1 MKLKSTLLGAAASL
15 AFAPAAFAERG
26 ADGHVNVL
34 YWQAPSLMNPYLSGG
49 TKELEVASLVIEPLA
64 RFSPTGEMIPHLAA
78 EIPTLE
84 NGGFAED
91 LKSITWKLK
100 TDVKWNDGTDFTAD
114 DVVFTWQYCT
124 DPEGGCAQLS
134 KFHGVEKVEA
144 VDAHTVK
151 VTFAEPKPYPYATF
165 SGPMQPILQKAQFAN
180 CLGTAAPTCT
190 EQNFKPIGTGPFKVV
205 DFKTND
211 VIQYEANPYFR
222 EADKP
227 AFATMTIKG
236 GGDPEA
242 AARAVLET
250 GEFDYAWNAMVAPE
264 VLEQMAA
271 AGKGKVAVSFGTL
284 VERIMTNLT
293 NPSPN
298 LAEGERATVKHPH
311 PFMTDPAVRKAL
323 SMAIDREL
331 LVEVGYGP
339 TGRPTCDFV
348 PAPEAYAANNTSC
361 LKQDIE
367 GANALLEEAGYVKG
381 ADGIRAK
388 DGVRLSMLY
397 QTSTNAVRQDFQSM
411 IKDWWTEIGVET
423 ELKNVAGAVYF
434 GSDPGSPDT
443 LVKFYADVEMY
454 ANNFDGT
461 DPAAYLADFTCEK
474 IPGPD
479 TGWQGPNYN
488 RICSEEY
495 DAMINELNRTAD
507 PAARQELAKKV
518 NNWLT
523 VENNHIIP
531 LVHRGAVAVHVNSLG
546 GVQLNSVDASIW
558 NAKDWHRIK

>member
-1 MKLKSTLLGAAASL
+1 MRPKL
-15 AFAPAAFAERG
+15 
-26 ADGHVNVL
+26 
-34 YWQAPSLMNPYLSGG
+34 
-49 TKELEVASLVIEPLA
+49 
-64 RFSPTGEMIPHLAA
+64 
-78 EIPTLE
+78 
-84 NGGFAED
+84 
-91 LKSITWKLK
+91 
-100 TDVKWNDGTDFTAD
+100 
-114 DVVFTWQYCT
+114 
-124 DPEGGCAQLS
+124 
-134 KFHGVEKVEA
+134 
-144 VDAHTVK
+144 
-151 VTFAEPKPYPYATF
+151 
-165 SGPMQPILQKAQFAN
+165 
-180 CLGTAAPTCT
+180 
-190 EQNFKPIGTGPFKVV
+190 
-205 DFKTND
+205 KTND

-242 AARAVLET
+242 AVRAVLET
-250 GEFDYAWNAMVAPE
+250 GEFDYAWNAMIAPE
-264 VLEQMAA
+264 VMEQMTA
-271 AGKGKVAVSFGTL
+271 AGKGKAVVSFGTL

-293 NPSPN
+293 NPSAQLP
-298 LAEGERATVKHPH
+298 EGERATVKHPH

-331 LVEVGYGP
+331 LTEVGYGP
-339 TGRPTCDFV
+339 TGKPTCDFV

-361 LKQDIE
+361 LQQDIE
-367 GANALLEEAGYVKG
+367 GANALLEEAGYKKG
-381 ADGIRAK
+381 ADGIREK
-388 DGVRLSMLY
+388 DGVRLSILY

-411 IKDWWTEIGVET
+411 IKDWWAEIGVET

-507 PAARQELAKKV
+507 PAARQELAKKI

-531 LVHRGAVAVHVNSLG
+531 LVHRGAVAVHGNSLG
-546 GVQLNSVDASIW
+546 GVVLNSVDASIW
-558 NAKDWHRIK
+558 NVKDWHRVK